1 MIGKELL
8 DKIRQVTNEI
18 LFHQEVAEAFQTA
31 KLKDSEKE
39 VKYSSLEI
47 GSDVYVS
54 SGTGDQPAAD
64 GTYELDNG
72 DSFTVVEGKIS
83 EVIAGEKPEE
93 EAPEEVAVE
102 AAASEEAKP
111 EEEAAP
117 AEKELKE
124 KIAAL
129 EAELAELKSALDQEK
144 QAKSSEFSK
153 LEGDVKAIAELLKA
167 IAGTPSEFSR
177 TDNRVEASDS
187 KNERLQN
194 LASIISKSKN

>member
-18 LFHQEVAEAFQTA
+18 LFHSEVAETFQTA
-31 KLKDSEKE
+31 KLKDGEQE
-39 VKYSSLEI
+39 VKYSSLEV

-54 SGTGDQPAAD
+54 SGTGDEKAVD
-64 GTYELDNG
+64 GTYVLDNG
-72 DSFTVVEGKIS
+72 DSFIVKDGKIS
-83 EVIAGEKPEE
+83 EVVAGEKPEE
-93 EAPEEVAVE
+93 LAVEEAVKPEEV
-102 AAASEEAKP
+102 KP
-111 EEEAAP
+111 DAP

-129 EAELAELKSALDQEK
+129 EAELADLKSALETEK
-144 QAKSSEFSK
+144 QAKTGEFSK

-167 IAGTPSEFSR
+167 IAGTPAEFSR

-187 KNERLQN
+187 KNERLKYV
-194 LASIISKSKN
+194 ASIISKSKN